1 MPPIALASH
10 FLERPRRPPR
20 VGHHQVGK
28 QRGGPPL
35 GRAEE
40 GLVDRLVAYVMDAPA
55 SGREGGLAQCRQGTA
70 WTHGYDQHRRMRSST
85 AECVSSRALVGVQ
98 ERAFRFSGPRYG
110 EIWGDAGR
118 DGERFRLL
126 GRSAAARAGSMPPA
140 CRRQERASRAAAST
154 RQRGRP
160 APPASCPGAGRLVG
174 EISGDLGRSGEIWGD
189 RVVPKPPSGTTSP
202 HISPYLPLALSPG
215 GRRAKTC

>member
-1 MPPIALASH
+1 MGCAACAAST
-10 FLERPRRPPR
+10 
-20 VGHHQVGK
+20 
-28 QRGGPPL
+28 
-35 GRAEE
+35 
-40 GLVDRLVAYVMDAPA
+40 PA

-70 WTHGYDQHRRMRSST
+70 WAHGYDQHRRMRSST
-85 AECVSSRALVGVQ
+85 AECVSSRALVGIQ

-110 EIWGDAGR
+110 EIWGETGR

-140 CRRQERASRAAAST
+140 CHRQERASRAAAST

-189 RVVPKPPSGTTSP
+189 LGRSRRAQAAKWN
-202 HISPYLPLALSPG
+202 HISPYLPISPSRSLSRWPGVPKLARERASLSPSLPSKPPMCE
-215 GRRAKTC
+215 RSPQISPPLPSKPPM